1 MFIFPSSQRTDGT
14 PPSAAKRSSGKKL
27 LKPHFKGRTL
37 QDQTYQGSEFLERAD
52 EEVRQAQPGASAQPG
67 SGIFTLAQNKGLLG

>member
-1 MFIFPSSQRTDGT
+1 MFIFLHHREPTVLHRQRLH
-14 PPSAAKRSSGKKL
+14 PALGKN
-27 LKPHFKGRTL
+27 LKPRFTGRTL

-52 EEVRQAQPGASAQPG
+52 EEVGQAQPGASAQPG